1 MPIAC
6 RATQAR
12 LASVRGIFR
21 VVMKKTFSLLP
32 ASAAIAAFAFLFAV
46 LIGPAVQ
53 AGSRF
58 IEPPALAE
66 AVASGALPPIEQ
78 RLPAVPLVTEVGGD
92 RVPGK
97 HGGEARMLI
106 ANPRDVRLMTVY
118 GYARLV
124 GYDES
129 LQLKPDILLEV
140 QNEDDRVFTFKL
152 RPGHKWSDGH
162 PFTAEDFRY
171 YWEDICGNKQ
181 LAPGGPPRLF
191 YVGDEKAKFE
201 VIDET
206 TVRYSWSKP
215 NHTFL
220 RALAGAADPYIYR
233 PAHYLKKFH
242 IKYTDPKKLEEQAK
256 AERKRNW
263 AALHNFVDNM
273 YRFDNPD
280 QPTLQPWINTTRPP
294 ANRFIGERNPYFHRV
309 DQNGRQLPYL
319 DRFVMVQAA
328 SALIPAK
335 VAAGDADLQPRYLA
349 FNSYTLLKK
358 AEKRGQI
365 VTHLWKPGL
374 GAHLAL
380 YPNLNVADP
389 VWRELLRDVRFRR
402 ALSLGMDRE
411 IVNQSLYYGLAEAG
425 NNTVLPESPLFKPE
439 YRDAWATLD
448 RVRANRLL
456 DQLGLTKRNSEGIRL
471 LPDGRPLEIIV
482 ETAGED
488 TEQTDVLQL
497 IRDDWLR
504 IGVKLFSKPSQ
515 REVLR
520 NRVFSGQAMMIVWGG
535 LENGIATPDM
545 SPDPLAPMSQHGY
558 QWPKWGEYYD
568 TGGKKGEAP
577 DIPEAQEL
585 LELAGAW
592 DRATTTEER
601 TRIWH
606 RMLEIHA
613 DQQFTI
619 GILRAVPVPIVVR
632 ENMRNV
638 PKQAIYN
645 WEPGAHLGVHRM
657 DLFWFE

>member
-1 MPIAC
+1 MTKP
-6 RATQAR
+6 
-12 LASVRGIFR
+12 
-21 VVMKKTFSLLP
+21 FSALRP
-32 ASAAIAAFAFLFAV
+32 KAAIAILAVITGLLAAPAAGANGGFIDPPMFADAIASGQL
-46 LIGPAVQ
+46 
-53 AGSRF
+53 
-58 IEPPALAE
+58 PPAAK
-66 AVASGALPPIEQ
+66 
-78 RLPAVPLVTEVGGD
+78 RLPAAPLVTRVDGD
-92 RVPGK
+92 RMPGRQ
-97 HGGEARMLI
+97 GGEARMLI

-124 GYDES
+124 AYDEK
-129 LQLKPDILLEV
+129 LTLHPDILLAVE
-140 QNEDDRVFTFKL
+140 NEDDRVFTFKL

-181 LAPGGPPRLF
+181 LAPGGPPRMF
-191 YVGDEKAKFE
+191 YVDGERAKFE
-201 VIDET
+201 VVDAT

-242 IKYTDPKKLEEQAK
+242 AKYADPKQLEERAK

-263 AALHNFVDNM
+263 AAMHNFVDNM

-294 ANRFIGERNPYFHRV
+294 ATRFIGERNPYFHRV

-319 DRFVMVQAA
+319 DRFTMVHSAA
-328 SALIPAK
+328 ALIPAK
-335 VAAGDADLQPRYLA
+335 VAAGEVDLQPRYLA

-358 AEKRGQI
+358 AEKREPI
-365 VTHLWKPGL
+365 VTRLWKPGL

-380 YPNLNVADP
+380 YPNLNVEDP
-389 VWRELLRDVRFRR
+389 VWRALLRDARFRR

-425 NNTVLPESPLFKPE
+425 NNTVLEASPLFKPE
-439 YRDAWATLD
+439 YRDAWATFD
-448 RVRANRLL
+448 KVRANRLL
-456 DQLGLTKRNSEGIRL
+456 DQIGLTKRNSEGIRL
-471 LPDGRPLEIIV
+471 LPDGRPAEIII

-497 IRDDWLR
+497 IRDDWMR
-504 IGVKLFSKPSQ
+504 IGVKLYSKPSQ

-520 NRVFSGQAMMIVWGG
+520 NRVFAGQAMMIVWGG
-535 LENGIATPDM
+535 LENGIPTPDM
-545 SPDPLAPMSQHGY
+545 APDALAPVSQHGY
-558 QWPKWGEYYD
+558 QWPKWGEHYE
-568 TGGKKGEAP
+568 TQGKKGEAP
-577 DIPEAQEL
+577 DLPEAKEL
-585 LELAGAW
+585 LDLAEAW
-592 DRATTTEER
+592 DRASTTDER

-619 GILRAVPVPIVVR
+619 GILRAVPVPIVAR
-632 ENMRNV
+632 RTMHNV
-638 PKQAIYN
+638 PERAIYN

-657 DLFWFE
+657 DLFWLEE